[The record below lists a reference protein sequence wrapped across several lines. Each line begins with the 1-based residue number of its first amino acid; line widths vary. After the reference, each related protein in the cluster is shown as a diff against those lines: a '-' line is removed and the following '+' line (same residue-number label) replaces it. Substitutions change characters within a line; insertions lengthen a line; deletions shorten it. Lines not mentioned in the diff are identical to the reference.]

1 MDKSKAANIAREYF
15 DFVRQNNV
23 NVKKGYIFGSVAKGT
38 ANEDSDIDL
47 AIIFNELDDTFDM
60 QVKLMK
66 LRRRFDTRIEPHPF
80 RASDFQT
87 SNPLANEIMK
97 TGVELPLPG

>member
-1 MDKSKAANIAREYF
+1 MDKRKVSEIAKEYF
-15 DFVRQNNV
+15 NFVKKNEI
-23 NVKKGYIFGSVAKGT
+23 NVKKGYIFGSFVKGT

-66 LRRRFDTRIEPHPF
+66 LRRRLI
-80 RASDFQT
+80 
-87 SNPLANEIMK
+87 
-97 TGVELPLPG
+97 PGLSPMLSGNLILKIQILWPIKL